1 MGSDDLKQSGELRF
15 DAALVARGLARS
27 REIAKQHILAGEAA
41 INGQIVK
48 KASQAVMPTDT
59 IECYGKAPRYVS
71 RGGLKLEKAIALG
84 EYNLKGKCA
93 LDIGASTGGFTDCM
107 LQHGVKKVY
116 AVDVGHGQLDKTL
129 ISNNRVVNIEHTD
142 IRDTRII
149 KKYILPFSCDFCTID
164 VSFVSVKII
173 FDYINEFL
181 EPNADIVCLVK
192 PQFEAGRAA
201 IGKNGIVKSLE
212 THCRV
217 LSELCDFFSSKGFG
231 VSGLTYSPV
240 KGGSGNI
247 EYLALLKAGG
257 SIRVFSFEDIV
268 AKAHSALKGG

>member
-1 MGSDDLKQSGELRF
+1 MGSDGLKQAGELRF

-27 REIAKQHILAGEAA
+27 REIAKQHILSGEAT

-84 EYNLKGKCA
+84 KYRLSGKYA

-129 ISNNRVVNIEHTD
+129 VSDSRVVNIERTD
-142 IRDTRII
+142 IRDTKII

-164 VSFVSVKII
+164 VSFISVKAI
-173 FDYINEFL
+173 FDYANEFL
-181 EPNADIVCLVK
+181 KPNADIVCLIK
-192 PQFEAGRAA
+192 PQFEAGRAS
-201 IGKNGIVKSLE
+201 IGKNGIVKSPK

-231 VSGLTYSPV
+231 IAGLTHSPV
-240 KGGSGNI
+240 KGGAGNI
-247 EYLALLKAGG
+247 EYLALLKSGG
-257 SIRVFSFEDIV
+257 NNKVFGFEDIV
-268 AKAHSALKGG
+268 AKAHNALKGG